1 MNSIKIALNTLNSS
15 NYKESIQL
23 ILAECSH
30 KTQVRFALYCNV
42 DLDKYY
48 DVKKDSKVYEARQ
61 KCIELINKWL
71 IDDKSVSKEE
81 LKKIADAAY
90 YAYHAA
96 SNANNVAYNATY
108 AAYYATYYAAYYAVN
123 AAYNA
128 TYAAHYAATTA
139 SNAAHDESARQSKY
153 KELYE
158 HLISLILPKNYDK
171 KMVEIL
177 YMSSK

>member
-1 MNSIKIALNTLNSS
+1 MNPIKTALNTLNSS
-15 NYKESIQL
+15 NYEESIQL

-48 DVKKDSKVYEARQ
+48 DVEKDSKIYEARQ
-61 KCIELINKWL
+61 KCIELVSKWL
-71 IDDKSVSKEE
+71 IDENSVSNKE
-81 LKKIADAAY
+81 LKKTADAAYASYHAANAADAAY
-90 YAYHAA
+90 YAAYHA
-96 SNANNVAYNATY
+96 SN
-108 AAYYATYYAAYYAVN
+108 AAYYAAN
-123 AAYNA
+123 
-128 TYAAHYAATTA
+128 
-139 SNAAHDESARQSKY
+139 ESARQSKY

-177 YMSSK
+177 YMDKR